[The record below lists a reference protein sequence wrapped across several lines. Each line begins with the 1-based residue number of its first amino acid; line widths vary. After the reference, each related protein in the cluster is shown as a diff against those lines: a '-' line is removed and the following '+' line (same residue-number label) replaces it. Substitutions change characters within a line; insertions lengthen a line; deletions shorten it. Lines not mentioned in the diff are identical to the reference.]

1 MENSLANYEQKAKG
15 IFDQKGGTLGMVL
28 LALGVVAFIWNINA
42 IAAFATTLLG
52 LIVTVVAI
60 AAILFLAFNKDFRI
74 LVGTLYMMAIR
85 GLMGA
90 VIKMNPIA
98 ILEDTIKEMYKR
110 IDNIEDKMG
119 KLNGVRLK
127 FKDKI
132 VTKKKETKEC
142 LDSIEVFEKRRDTA
156 NDPAE
161 KQKWGGKVIVQ
172 QRQSVRLV
180 DITKEYID
188 LQGASENWY
197 NTLSK
202 IEDGAKLTV
211 EDAENEVKMLKEKF
225 EMVKDSHSAFKSMM
239 SIMKGNPDELANF
252 NLASDIIAK
261 DIADKV
267 GEMDRVLNSTG
278 GMIDKMDTDKEIL
291 SIKGNDISK
300 QYKELGIDS
309 LFAKMDILP
318 STQVINKLQVVNFTP
333 DSSPLQKSS
342 SKYFSN

>member
-1 MENSLANYEQKAKG
+1 
-15 IFDQKGGTLGMVL
+15 
-28 LALGVVAFIWNINA
+28 
-42 IAAFATTLLG
+42 
-52 LIVTVVAI
+52 
-60 AAILFLAFNKDFRI
+60 
-74 LVGTLYMMAIR
+74 MA
-85 GLMGA
+85 A
-90 VIKMNPIA
+90 VIKMNPIV

-119 KLNGVRLK
+119 KLNGVRIK

-132 VTKKKETKEC
+132 VTKKKETKDC
-142 LDSIEVFEKRRDTA
+142 LDSIDVFEQRRDTA
-156 NDPAE
+156 IDPAE

-180 DITKEYID
+180 EVTKEYMD
-188 LQGASENWY
+188 LQAASENWY

-278 GMIDKMDTDKEIL
+278 GMIDKMETDKEIL

-309 LFAKMDILP
+309 LFAKMDVLP
-318 STQVINKLQVVNFTP
+318 SAQVINQLQVVNFTP
-333 DSSPLQKSS
+333 DSSSLQKSS